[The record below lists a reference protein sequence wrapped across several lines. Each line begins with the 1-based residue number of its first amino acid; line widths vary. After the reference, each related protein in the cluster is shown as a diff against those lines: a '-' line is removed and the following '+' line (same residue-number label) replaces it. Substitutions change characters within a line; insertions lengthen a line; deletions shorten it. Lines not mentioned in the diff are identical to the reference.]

1 MIVSTQQKN
10 IEELVDSLSH
20 LSVLDMAKLKT
31 ALEDKWGVKAAAAP
45 MMMAPAAVA
54 PAEEVVESTEFEVT
68 LESIADATKKISVIK
83 VIREITQLGLKEAKE
98 IADTATAA
106 SPKVIKSPCSK
117 QEAEEIATKLKD
129 ASGVVKVKGL

>member
-54 PAEEVVESTEFEVT
+54 ASEEVVESTEFEVT